1 MLLKTLRL
9 LGFQILWLWAYL
21 KRLLCTNKLIST
33 FLLSKTAMPTRL
45 ADHTFVISESYISEN
60 STTYI
65 LKKGVKIPKEYC
77 FVYRRTSCYCF
88 LSFLFLRF
96 FLLCNYIVI
105 VLFLFYGNPIIQIK
119 IIKIG
124 KRNYQTDLFEQ

>member
-1 MLLKTLRL
+1 LT
-9 LGFQILWLWAYL
+9 
-21 KRLLCTNKLIST
+21 ST

-45 ADHTFVISESYISEN
+45 ADHTFAISDSYISEN
-60 STTYI
+60 STHYI

-77 FVYRRTSCYCF
+77 FVYRRTSGYCF

-105 VLFLFYGNPIIQIK
+105 VLFFFKEIP
-119 IIKIG
+119 
-124 KRNYQTDLFEQ
+124 